1 MTGFQSKR
9 ALAQDKLQALQ
20 ESPSRGVRDEIEI
33 TRLENIIAKEQGMK
47 KVIVRTELMQELEVP
62 DSWEREDVLDFLG
75 EFQSFRTAFQGVS
88 NEDQSARIVDLG
100 VVIETVEQLGEEAY
114 DE

>member
-1 MTGFQSKR
+1 MTGFRSKKTS
-9 ALAQDKLQALQ
+9 AVDKL
-20 ESPSRGVRDEIEI
+20 
-33 TRLENIIAKEQGMK
+33 KEPGMK

-62 DSWEREDVLDFLG
+62 EDWEREHVLDFLG

-88 NEDQSARIVDLG
+88 NEDQTARIVDLG
-100 VVIETVEQLGEEAY
+100 VVIETVEQLGEETF

>member
-9 ALAQDKLQALQ
+9 ASAQDKL
-20 ESPSRGVRDEIEI
+20 
-33 TRLENIIAKEQGMK
+33 KEQGMK

-62 DSWEREDVLDFLG
+62 DHWEREDVLDFLG
-75 EFQSFRTAFQGVS
+75 ECQSFRTAFQGVS
-88 NEDQSARIVDLG
+88 NEDQTARIVDLG
-100 VVIETVEQLGEEAY
+100 VVIETVEQLGEECF